1 MKRDEKLQEHKQ
13 QKTANVMKH
22 NGSVNPADSSIQG
35 KQFLSVK
42 EAASLIG
49 ASSRTIQRLIAKGAL
64 KVGKVGRRSIIQ
76 RNEIDN
82 LFQ

>member
-1 MKRDEKLQEHKQ
+1 MSPNGIEK
-13 QKTANVMKH
+13 
-22 NGSVNPADSSIQG
+22 PADTSVRD
-35 KQFLSVK
+35 KQFLSIK

-64 KVGKVGRRSIIQ
+64 KIGKVGRRSIIQ
-76 RNEIDN
+76 RNEIDK